1 MDLWYDIFK
10 KGLIILDTKFIQLKG
25 LSKSYGPTLAI
36 NNISIDIMKGK
47 IVGLLGPNGCGK
59 TTLLKL
65 IANLLSNYTGEIL
78 INGYKPGIETKQMIS
93 YLPDR
98 NYLTDSWTAI
108 TAVEYFSDF
117 YLDFDKEKAIRL
129 IEKLNIPLERK
140 FKAMSKG
147 TKEKLQLILVLSRNA
162 QLYLFDEPIAGVDPA
177 ARDAIFDLILENY
190 NREATILITTHLV
203 HDVERILD
211 YAIFLNN
218 GQITRFGEVK
228 ALISNTGKT
237 LEELFKED
245 FR

>member
-1 MDLWYDIFK
+1 M
-10 KGLIILDTKFIQLKG
+10 DTKFIQLKG
-25 LSKSYGPTLAI
+25 LSKSYGQTLAI
-36 NNISIDIMKGK
+36 DNISIDIMKGK

-65 IANLLSNYTGEIL
+65 LANLLSNYTGEI
-78 INGYKPGIETKQMIS
+78 IIDNHKPGIETKKFIS

-108 TAVEYFSDF
+108 KAVEFFEDFYSDF
-117 YLDFDKEKAIRL
+117 NKEKALKL
-129 IEKLNIPLERK
+129 ISKLDIPLDRK
-140 FKAMSKG
+140 FKSMSKG
-147 TKEKLQLILVLSRNA
+147 TKEKLQLILVLSRKA
-162 QLYLFDEPIAGVDPA
+162 ELYLFDEPIAGVDPA

-218 GQITRFGEVK
+218 GQITRYGEVSS
-228 ALISNTGKT
+228 LIGNTEKT
-237 LEELFKED
+237 LEDLFKED
-245 FR
+245 FRKWVK

>member
-1 MDLWYDIFK
+1 M
-10 KGLIILDTKFIQLKG
+10 DTKFIQLKG
-25 LSKSYGPTLAI
+25 LSKSYGQTLAI
-36 NNISIDIMKGK
+36 DNISIDIMKGK

-65 IANLLSNYTGEIL
+65 LANLLSNYTGEIL
-78 INGYKPGIETKQMIS
+78 IDGHKPGIETKKTIS

-108 TAVEYFSDF
+108 KAVEFFEDFYSDF
-117 YLDFDKEKAIRL
+117 NSEKALKL
-129 IEKLNIPLERK
+129 ISKLDIPLDRK
-140 FKAMSKG
+140 FKSMSKG
-147 TKEKLQLILVLSRNA
+147 TKEKLQLILVLSRKA
-162 QLYLFDEPIAGVDPA
+162 ELYLFDEPIAGVDPA

-218 GQITRFGEVK
+218 GQITRYGEVSN
-228 ALISNTGKT
+228 LIGNTGKT
-237 LEELFKED
+237 LEDLFKED
-245 FR
+245 FRK